1 MNIHGFSKYIHI
13 YICIFLYMYMMYM
26 HIYLYTL
33 HSYGNRSN
41 ELVPLKWGPNA
52 KVIAD
57 VAADGLMVEFE
68 QREPEERYRFQ
79 STLRGL
85 RMPVT
90 SKDLG

>member
-1 MNIHGFSKYIHI
+1 MNIHGFSKYIHIYI

-33 HSYGNRSN
+33 HSYGNRSK

-68 QREPEERYRFQ
+68 QREPEET
-79 STLRGL
+79 TLRGL

>member
-1 MNIHGFSKYIHI
+1 MVSRNI

-33 HSYGNRSN
+33 HSYGNRSK

-68 QREPEERYRFQ
+68 QREPEET
-79 STLRGL
+79 TLRGL